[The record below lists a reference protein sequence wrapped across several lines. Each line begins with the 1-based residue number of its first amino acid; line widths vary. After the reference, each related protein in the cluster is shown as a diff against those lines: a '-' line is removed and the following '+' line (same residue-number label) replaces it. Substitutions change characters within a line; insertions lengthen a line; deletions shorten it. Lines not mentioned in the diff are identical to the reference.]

1 MTRDSIIIIG
11 AGIGGLSTGCSARIN
26 GYRTTI
32 FEMHKR
38 PGGCCTSWTRKGYT
52 FDFCIHNLSASSESS
67 KTRMVWDELG
77 AFRDARTFGFKESVQ
92 VEDERGRVLRMVT
105 DLESLKEQMHSLA
118 PDDAI
123 AIDEYI
129 KGVGKMRGFDMFTM
143 MLGGIGPKLSILR
156 YLPSLNKWGKVTMQ
170 QYGERF

>member
-1 MTRDSIIIIG
+1 MPCGDSPGWSDLAAGSRLVLPLLAEGRRMTRK
-11 AGIGGLSTGCSARIN
+11 
-26 GYRTTI
+26 
-32 FEMHKR
+32 FQVPK
-38 PGGCCTSWTRKGYT
+38 
-52 FDFCIHNLSASSESS
+52 FDIEFLVN
-67 KTRMVWDELG
+67 
-77 AFRDARTFGFKESVQ
+77 KEHV
-92 VEDERGRVLRMVT
+92 G
-105 DLESLKEQMHSLA
+105 A